1 MLRKEG
7 VVILII
13 CQGKVRPKVGTHVQS
28 MMIPQAM
35 ETTRP
40 SAPIAFMPIA
50 SPVLVMKGLLPLL
63 LLPVAVELFAADVEV
78 EVCPLASC
86 KYETPSGHHK
96 IESVKASTNSK
107 RSAASFVPAVDG
119 GISVCRGR
127 WFSRNKAIHACLK
140 LGSD

>member
-1 MLRKEG
+1 VLRKEG

-63 LLPVAVELFAADVEV
+63 LLLPVAVELFAADVEV
-78 EVCPLASC
+78 EVCPLARVRD
-86 KYETPSGHHK
+86 PPQ
-96 IESVKASTNSK
+96 
-107 RSAASFVPAVDG
+107 ASFQLSMAESASVEADGSAVTRQ
-119 GISVCRGR
+119 SMHV
-127 WFSRNKAIHACLK
+127 
-140 LGSD
+140 

>member
-40 SAPIAFMPIA
+40 SAPIAFMLIA

-63 LLPVAVELFAADVEV
+63 LLLVAVELFTADVEV
-78 EVCPLASC
+78 EVCPLARVRD
-86 KYETPSGHHK
+86 PPQ
-96 IESVKASTNSK
+96 
-107 RSAASFVPAVDG
+107 ASFQLSMAESASVEADGSAVTRQ
-119 GISVCRGR
+119 SMHV
-127 WFSRNKAIHACLK
+127 
-140 LGSD
+140 